1 MSDKIHSR
9 ANHAFS
15 LVVAQHA
22 APEFEEIDL

>member
-1 MSDKIHSR
+1 MSEKIDAP

-22 APEFEEIDL
+22 APALEEISQ